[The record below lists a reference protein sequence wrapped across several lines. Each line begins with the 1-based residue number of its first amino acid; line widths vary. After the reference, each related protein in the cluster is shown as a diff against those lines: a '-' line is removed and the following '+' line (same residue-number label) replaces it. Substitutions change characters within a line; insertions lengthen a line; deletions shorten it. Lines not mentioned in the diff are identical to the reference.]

1 MYNYFRFSTKLIF
14 VLLLACKL
22 KLYYVES
29 LIVCVTLT
37 IKLIKM
43 CFFFFILENIWE
55 QDLGDTFK
63 IDASTEG
70 LQKVHLKC
78 GSDSMFVQLETAAD
92 FTGVMY
98 TRGSFY
104 KQKEPCFTKPA
115 EGKRSRS
122 LTMKFS
128 LDQCQTVQVR
138 TSVFFF
144 HKLLVTSVK

>member
-1 MYNYFRFSTKLIF
+1 MYTNSKFHTHKFAL
-14 VLLLACKL
+14 
-22 KLYYVES
+22 
-29 LIVCVTLT
+29 
-37 IKLIKM
+37 
-43 CFFFFILENIWE
+43 FIEQLWQ

-78 GSDSMFVQLETAAD
+78 GADSMQVFLETDVD

-104 KQKEPCFTKPA
+104 KQTEPCFRS
-115 EGKRSRS
+115 GKSARS

-128 LDQCQTVQVR
+128 LDQCQTVQVNILS
-138 TSVFFF
+138 SVQY
-144 HKLLVTSVK
+144 T